1 METLDE
7 GYEDL
12 TRFGLDDDEVAALCA
27 EQNECVF
34 NWSTKDGWP
43 VGVVMS
49 YIRRDDD
56 RIWLTCARRRLRVPA
71 VLRDDRVSVVISSK
85 GTGIP
90 AQQTVTF
97 KGRCTVHRPED
108 DGFDELKAWFYPDL
122 VDAIFKDLGESPMK
136 DAFLANLDS
145 PDRVILEVETV
156 KAITYDS
163 AKLMTATV
171 EAMKSGSVA

>member
-1 METLDE
+1 MSTLDE

-12 TRFGLDDDEVAALCA
+12 TRFGLDQSEVDRLCD

-49 YIRRDDD
+49 FIRRDG
-56 RIWLTCARRRLRVPA
+56 RIWLTCARRRKRVPA
-71 VLRDDRVSVVISSK
+71 VLRDSRVSIVISSV
-85 GTGIP
+85 GTAIP

-97 KGRCTVHRPED
+97 KGTCRVHAPEH
-108 DGFDELKAWFYPDL
+108 DGFDALKTWFYPDL
-122 VDAIFKDLGESPMK
+122 VNAIFKRVGPGPLQ

-145 PDRVILEVETV
+145 PDRVILEVEPS
-156 KAITYDS
+156 KSITYNS
-163 AKLMTATV
+163 AKLTAATL
-171 EAMKSGSVA
+171 AASSAT